1 MMEKL
6 NHEKPISKSR
16 RQLLFLSVAAPVI
29 ASASS
34 LLPAVALAAPDTI
47 TTRKVDDGCPLNS
60 GGPTLLDSN
69 WQVVSI
75 YGNKIPRVVGMV
87 MKVNQSSL
95 TGASGCNTYAAS
107 FKQVGY
113 TGFTVTNIAKTKKGC
128 RILRPVKGGPTI
140 NVGSL
145 EGGFLRTLRRM
156 GSVQQFDNR
165 LVFYN
170 RSGKQ
175 GIVMHKM

>member
-1 MMEKL
+1 MKKINDEKL
-6 NHEKPISKSR
+6 ISVSR
-16 RQLLFLSVAAPVI
+16 RQLLFLSVATPV
-29 ASASS
+29 AALVGSS
-34 LLPAVALAAPDTI
+34 LSLTAFAAPDSI

-69 WQVVSI
+69 WRVDSI
-75 YGNKIPRVVGMV
+75 YGNKIPQAVDMV
-87 MKVNQSSL
+87 MKINQASL
-95 TGASGCNTYAAS
+95 TGISGCNTYAAS
-107 FKQVGY
+107 FQQVGY
-113 TGFTVTNIAKTKKGC
+113 TGFRVTRINRGKKGC

-156 GSVQQFDNR
+156 GSVQQFENR

-175 GIVMHKM
+175 GIIMHKM